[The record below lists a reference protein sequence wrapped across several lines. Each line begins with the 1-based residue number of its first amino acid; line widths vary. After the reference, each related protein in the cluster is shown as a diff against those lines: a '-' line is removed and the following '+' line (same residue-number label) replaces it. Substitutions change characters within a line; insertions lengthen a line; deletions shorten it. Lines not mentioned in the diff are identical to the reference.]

1 MIIGEFHMAIKKQ
14 IIRHMKKTLIYLFT
28 VLITA
33 FVFSSCRMGLDELPV
48 FQDAKMTN
56 FWFELR
62 EVAQKTYS
70 NGQPYEVVVFTDIKA
85 ACTFSIV
92 SETADMADCKVTIN
106 KAKVSKTI
114 DLSKIVGK
122 ATISTAAKIEPFDS
136 SPVLGTPGNYSS
148 PVSYQVI
155 AADNKTVKTYK
166 ITVVLQ

>member
-1 MIIGEFHMAIKKQ
+1 
-14 IIRHMKKTLIYLFT
+14 MKKTFIYLFT

-56 FWFELR
+56 FWLEHR
-62 EVAQKTYS
+62 EVVKKTYA
-70 NGQPYEVVVFTDIKA
+70 NGQQYEVIVFTDIKA

-92 SETADMADCKVTIN
+92 SETAEMADCKVTISQ
-106 KAKVSKTI
+106 AKVTKTI
-114 DLSKIVGK
+114 DLANIVGK
-122 ATISTAAKIEPFDS
+122 ATISTAAKIEPLDS

-148 PVSYQVI
+148 QVSYKVT
-155 AADNKTVKTYK
+155 AADNTTVKTYK